1 MREEHVP
8 LSAGVAA
15 LEQELRRLELCEEIC
30 PMAPMAPR
38 TTLRIGGAAD
48 LLVTPRS
55 ASAVA
60 EIVALAREGGVPFLI
75 LGNGSNLLVSD
86 LGVEG
91 LVISLRE
98 TLCKTQREGNRL
110 TAGAGL
116 LLSAAAAFARDERLS
131 GLEFAAGI
139 PGTVGGGVYMN
150 CGAYGS
156 EMKDVVESSLVLGSD
171 GEISILK
178 ARQHGFSYR
187 HSSLMENGDIVL
199 ATTFLLSPARSEEIS
214 ARMEE
219 LMARRR
225 EKQPLSLP
233 SAGSTFKRPQGG
245 FAAQMIDEAGLKGRR
260 VGGAMVSEKHA
271 GFLVNAGGATA
282 ADMLALMLLVQQ
294 TVQQRTGVTL
304 EPEVRFVGREM
315 ENSHVLYK

>member
-1 MREEHVP
+1 
-8 LSAGVAA
+8 
-15 LEQELRRLELCEEIC
+15 
-30 PMAPMAPR
+30 
-38 TTLRIGGAAD
+38 
-48 LLVTPRS
+48 
-55 ASAVA
+55 
-60 EIVALAREGGVPFLI
+60 
-75 LGNGSNLLVSD
+75 
-86 LGVEG
+86 
-91 LVISLRE
+91 
-98 TLCKTQREGNRL
+98 
-110 TAGAGL
+110 
-116 LLSAAAAFARDERLS
+116 
-131 GLEFAAGI
+131 
-139 PGTVGGGVYMN
+139 
-150 CGAYGS
+150 
-156 EMKDVVESSLVLGSD
+156 
-171 GEISILK
+171 
-178 ARQHGFSYR
+178 
-187 HSSLMENGDIVL
+187 MENGDIVL

>member
-15 LEQELRRLELCEEIC
+15 LEQELRRRELCDEIC

-116 LLSAAAAFARDERLS
+116 LLSAAAAFARDEGLS
-131 GLEFAAGI
+131 GRRNF
-139 PGTVGGGVYMN
+139 
-150 CGAYGS
+150 
-156 EMKDVVESSLVLGSD
+156 
-171 GEISILK
+171 
-178 ARQHGFSYR
+178 
-187 HSSLMENGDIVL
+187 HSQG
-199 ATTFLLSPARSEEIS
+199 PS
-214 ARMEE
+214 ARVF
-219 LMARRR
+219 LPALKPDGKRRHCAGHHLFA
-225 EKQPLSLP
+225 LS
-233 SAGSTFKRPQGG
+233 RP
-245 FAAQMIDEAGLKGRR
+245 F
-260 VGGAMVSEKHA
+260 
-271 GFLVNAGGATA
+271 
-282 ADMLALMLLVQQ
+282 
-294 TVQQRTGVTL
+294 
-304 EPEVRFVGREM
+304 
-315 ENSHVLYK
+315 

>member
-1 MREEHVP
+1 MMYDTTALP
-8 LSAGVAA
+8 PATAA
-15 LEQELRRLELCEEIC
+15 LKEELERLALCGEIRLFE
-30 PMAPMAPR
+30 PMAER
-38 TTLRIGGAAD
+38 TTLRIGGPAD

-55 ASAVA
+55 AGAVA
-60 EIVALAREGGVPFLI
+60 DILTLAHEKEVPALI

-86 LGVEG
+86 HGIEG
-91 LVISLRE
+91 LVISLKE
-98 TLCKTQREGNRL
+98 SVCKIERKGNRI

-116 LLSAAAAFARDERLS
+116 LLSSLAAFARDEGLA

-171 GEISILK
+171 GEIAAIK
-178 ARQHGFSYR
+178 ARQHGFAYR
-187 HSSLMENGDIVL
+187 HSNLMDNGDIVL
-199 ATTFLLSPARSEEIS
+199 ATTFALTPDDPADIA
-214 ARMEE
+214 ARMEQ

-225 EKQPLSLP
+225 EKQPLNLP

-245 FAAQMIDEAGLKGRR
+245 FAAQMIDVAGLKGAR

-282 ADMLALMLLVQQ
+282 ADMLSLMQLVRER
-294 TVQQRTGVTL
+294 VAQRTGVTL
-304 EPEVRFVGREM
+304 EPEVRFVGRPM
-315 ENSHVLYK
+315 EGSDVLYK

>member
-60 EIVALAREGGVPFLI
+60 EIVALAREGGIPFLI

-98 TLCKTQREGNRL
+98 TLCKTRREGNRL

-116 LLSAAAAFARDERLS
+116 LLSAAAAFARDEGLS

-187 HSSLMENGDIVL
+187 HSSLMENGERKASVVL
-199 ATTFLLSPARSEEIS
+199 AAMRELIEGEPLARIDYVEMVDAVSMQPVEEAQGS
-214 ARMEE
+214 VLCA
-219 LMARRR
+219 MAVYVGKTR
-225 EKQPLSLP
+225 L
-233 SAGSTFKRPQGG
+233 
-245 FAAQMIDEAGLKGRR
+245 IDNFIFEG
-260 VGGAMVSEKHA
+260 
-271 GFLVNAGGATA
+271 
-282 ADMLALMLLVQQ
+282 
-294 TVQQRTGVTL
+294 
-304 EPEVRFVGREM
+304 
-315 ENSHVLYK
+315 

>member
-8 LSAGVAA
+8 LSSGVAA
-15 LEQELRRLELCEEIC
+15 LEQELRRRELCDEIC
-30 PMAPMAPR
+30 PMAPMA
-38 TTLRIGGAAD
+38 
-48 LLVTPRS
+48 
-55 ASAVA
+55 
-60 EIVALAREGGVPFLI
+60 LAREGGIPFLI

-116 LLSAAAAFARDERLS
+116 LLSAAAAFARDQGLL

-156 EMKDVVESSLVLGSD
+156 EMKDVVESSLVLGSE

-178 ARQHGFSYR
+178 ARQHGFAYR
-187 HSSLMENGDIVL
+187 HSNLMDNGDIVL
-199 ATTFLLSPARSEEIS
+199 ATTFLLSPARSEEIA

-315 ENSHVLYK
+315 ENSHVLYG

>member
-60 EIVALAREGGVPFLI
+60 EIVALAREGGIPFLI

-98 TLCKTQREGNRL
+98 TLCKTRREGNRL

-116 LLSAAAAFARDERLS
+116 LLSAAAAFARDEGLS

-156 EMKDVVESSLVLGSD
+156 EMKDVVESSLVL
-171 GEISILK
+171 
-178 ARQHGFSYR
+178 A
-187 HSSLMENGDIVL
+187 SLMENGDIVL